1 MTVEPRMLVGASQL
15 GWVTTLTQWVSEH
28 GGAQLVG
35 QALTAEDVAA
45 SDFDLL
51 VVDGWSSLLSR
62 RLVDQVQGAGA
73 AVMVLVNSDR
83 PAAESNR
90 LSDLGVSL
98 SMPVSTSPEQIVAR
112 ASEVAAVRR
121 FADKRTDDPPASS
134 PQDDGDRHK
143 IMALLGQDGVTEV
156 AVNLAAAVARS
167 GESTVLADFDTVEP
181 SIAQRLDLPIVPNL
195 LTVSDHIRRG
205 RFDEGCVTSHPDGFA
220 VIPGLANPREWAEL
234 TSVDAGDV
242 AAELKDH
249 YDLSLIVVHRIIEDV
264 APLSGL
270 QGRFDVGRRIIERA
284 DQVMVVASA
293 SPVGLVRALH
303 RIADVRTL
311 TAAPIHVV
319 VNRTPADGFVRAEW
333 ARELERTFTPASLS
347 FLPFDKSVP
356 KAAWDGRLPVRG
368 PFVREVR
375 SVGSTLVRDWA
386 A

>member
-1 MTVEPRMLVGASQL
+1 MLVGASQL

-51 VVDGWSSLLSR
+51 VLDGRSSLLSR
-62 RLVDQVQGAGA
+62 RLVDQVQGTGA

-83 PAAESNR
+83 PEAESNR

-98 SMPVSTSPEQIVAR
+98 SMPASTSPDQIVAR

-121 FADKRTDDPPASS
+121 FADKRSNDPPDTAT
-134 PQDDGDRHK
+134 QDDGDTHK
-143 IMALLGQDGVTEV
+143 IMALLGEDGVTEV
-156 AVNLAAAVARS
+156 AVNLAAALARN
-167 GESTVLADFDTVEP
+167 GQDTVLADFDTVEP

-205 RFDEGCVTSHPDGFA
+205 RFDDAHVTTHPDGFA
-220 VIPGLANPREWAEL
+220 VIPGLANPKEWAEL
-234 TSVDAGDV
+234 TSVDAGEMLAV
-242 AAELKDH
+242 LRDH
-249 YDLSLIVVHRIIEDV
+249 YDVSVIGIHPMIEDV

-284 DQVMVVASA
+284 DQVMVIAAA
-293 SPVGLVRALH
+293 SPVGLVRTLH

-311 TAAPIHVV
+311 TNAPIHVV
-319 VNRTPADGFVRAEW
+319 VNRTPADGFIRAEW
-333 ARELERTFTPASLS
+333 ARELERTFTPESLS